1 MCKTNTQSYQHEHTG
16 ININK
21 FSPHSTGSASNDKA
35 KTYVA
40 LKSILKQGCACV
52 GGGGGGGG
60 GATGRSQGFMT
71 NQFSKK
77 NSIVFVY

>member
-16 ININK
+16 INMNK
-21 FSPHSTGSASNDKA
+21 LSPHSTGSVSNDKA

-40 LKSILKQGCACV
+40 LKSILKK
-52 GGGGGGGG
+52 GGG

-77 NSIVFVY
+77 NSIVLVY